1 MAKKKI
7 EKKGDEN
14 GVIRG
19 ERGMFQAGTKP
30 PPGAGRPKGSPDKI
44 TGPLRQALAEG
55 TIERIGNFFE
65 HLDSLK
71 GEEYC
76 RAYTNTLKHVLPAL
90 QSVKVDGVKEGMSE
104 LVVKI
109 LELSTK

>member
-19 ERGMFQAGTKP
+19 EGGLFQPGTKP
-30 PPGAGRPKGSPDKI
+30 PPGAGRPKGSPDRI

-76 RAYTNTLKHVLPAL
+76 RAYTNALKHVLPAL
-90 QSVKVDGVKEGMSE
+90 QSVKIEGVKEGMSE
-104 LVVKI
+104 LTARLV
-109 LELSTK
+109 ELSTK